1 MRRSTIKTAILK
13 TATKFFVSLTI
24 LLGIVWGCQND
35 KKQTVDKSPKVEIK
49 DLNIQGRV
57 FYNIFI
63 RSFFDSNDDG
73 IGDLNGITQKLD
85 YLQRLG
91 INGLWLSPFHPS
103 DSYHKYDIKSYKEID
118 PEYGTIEDFKHLLEE
133 AHKRGMVVLMDL
145 VINHT
150 DDNHPWFQKA
160 LEGEDYFRKFYHW
173 KKKEQIDEKEAY
185 WHSQPPDGG
194 VNNSDEL
201 FYGFFWKGMP
211 DLNYDHE
218 PVRDE
223 VKKIAKHWLEAGVD
237 GFRLDAAL
245 HIYPFYSKDGE
256 QNMWKSISWW
266 QEFSTYVKGV
276 KPNVFLV
283 GEVWENDVVA
293 SDFSKNALNN
303 FNFSLSGKLL
313 EILKKEKDDGQ
324 VAKWLANYRDDIK
337 SARADFVDATFLTN
351 HDQNR
356 IASELKG
363 DTAKLK
369 LAASILMT
377 LPGTPFLY
385 YGEEIGMKGIKPD
398 EQIREPMIWYEP
410 GTTIGGQTDWQKL
423 IHNTPS
429 KTQSAVTQW
438 KDVNS
443 LLNHYKQL
451 IFIRKTQPALT
462 VGDFSW
468 LAFDGQPKPLF
479 GYMRKLENKIFF
491 IFHNLSKKPIK
502 FDWIPVEESGIVFKH
517 KSQFENKE
525 KKSTIKIAPYGSLI
539 LRAIDAD

>member
-1 MRRSTIKTAILK
+1 MSRSIIKTSILQS
-13 TATKFFVSLTI
+13 TTKYLVCLTI
-24 LLGIVWGCQND
+24 LLGIVGGCQNT
-35 KKQTVDKSPKVEIK
+35 KKPKVENKPKVESK
-49 DLNIQGRV
+49 DLKIQDRV

-63 RSFFDSNDDG
+63 RSFFDSNGDG
-73 IGDLNGITQKLD
+73 IGDIDGITLKLD

-103 DSYHKYDIKSYKEID
+103 DSYHKYDVKSYTQVD
-118 PEYGTIEDFKHLLEE
+118 PEYGTLEDFKNLIEE
-133 AHKRGMVVLMDL
+133 AHERDMVVVMDL

-150 DDNHPWFQKA
+150 DDNHKWFQKA
-160 LEGEDYFRKFYHW
+160 LAGDDYYRQFYHW
-173 KKKEQIDEKEAY
+173 KKKEQITEKEEH
-185 WHSQPPDGG
+185 WHTQPPDGG

-211 DLNYDHE
+211 DLNYDYE

-223 VKKIAKHWLEAGVD
+223 VKKIAKYWIEFGVD

-245 HIYPFYSKDGE
+245 HIYPFYTKDGE

-266 QEFSTYVKGV
+266 QEFSTYVKSL
-276 KPNVFLV
+276 KPNAFLV
-283 GEVWENDVVA
+283 GEVWESDAIA
-293 SDFSKNALNN
+293 SEFSKNALDN
-303 FNFSLSGKLL
+303 FNFALSGKVL
-313 EILKKEKDDGQ
+313 EILKKEKDDGK
-324 VAKWLANYRDDIK
+324 VAQWLANYRDEIK
-337 SARADFVDATFLTN
+337 AVRPDYVDATFLSN

-385 YGEEIGMKGIKPD
+385 YGEEIGMKGVKPD
-398 EQIREPMIWYEP
+398 EQIREPMPWYEP
-410 GTTIGGQTDWQKL
+410 GTIINGQTTWRQI
-423 IHNTPS
+423 IHNFPK
-429 KTQSAVTQW
+429 KTKSAAAQW
-438 KDVNS
+438 KDANS
-443 LLNHYKQL
+443 LLNHYKEL

-462 VGDFSW
+462 TGDFSW
-468 LAFDGQPKPLF
+468 LSFDNQPKPLF

-502 FDWIPVEESGIVFKH
+502 FDWIPVEENGVVYSH

-525 KKSTIKIAPYGSLI
+525 KQSKITIQAYGTLV
-539 LRAIDAD
+539 LKALDAD

>member
-1 MRRSTIKTAILK
+1 MSRSIIKTSILQS
-13 TATKFFVSLTI
+13 TTKYLVCLTI
-24 LLGIVWGCQND
+24 LLGIVGGCQNT
-35 KKQTVDKSPKVEIK
+35 KKPKVENKPKVESK
-49 DLNIQGRV
+49 DLKIQDRV
-57 FYNIFI
+57 FYSIFI
-63 RSFFDSNDDG
+63 RSFFDSNGDG
-73 IGDLNGITQKLD
+73 IGDIDGITLKLD

-103 DSYHKYDIKSYKEID
+103 DSYHKYDVKSYTQVD
-118 PEYGTIEDFKHLLEE
+118 PEYGTLEDFKNLIEE
-133 AHKRGMVVLMDL
+133 AHERDMVVVMDL

-150 DDNHPWFQKA
+150 DDNHKWFQKA
-160 LEGEDYFRKFYHW
+160 LVGDDYYRQFYHW
-173 KKKEQIDEKEAY
+173 KKKEQITEKEEH

-211 DLNYDHE
+211 DLNYDYE

-223 VKKIAKHWLEAGVD
+223 VKKIAKYWIEFGVD

-245 HIYPFYSKDGE
+245 HIYPFYTKDGE

-266 QEFSTYVKGV
+266 QEFSTYVKSL
-276 KPNVFLV
+276 KPNAFLV
-283 GEVWENDVVA
+283 GEVWESDAIA
-293 SDFSKNALNN
+293 SEFSKNALDN
-303 FNFSLSGKLL
+303 FNFALSGKVL
-313 EILKKEKDDGQ
+313 EILKKEKDDGK
-324 VAKWLANYRDDIK
+324 VAQWLANYRDEIK
-337 SARADFVDATFLTN
+337 AVRPDYVDATFLSN

-385 YGEEIGMKGIKPD
+385 YGEEIGMKGVKPD
-398 EQIREPMIWYEP
+398 EQIREPMPWYEP
-410 GTTIGGQTDWQKL
+410 GTIINGQTTWRQI
-423 IHNTPS
+423 IHNFPE
-429 KTQSAVTQW
+429 KTKSAAAQW
-438 KDVNS
+438 KDANS
-443 LLNHYKQL
+443 LLNHYKEL

-462 VGDFSW
+462 TGDFSW
-468 LAFDGQPKPLF
+468 LSFDNQPKPLF

-502 FDWIPVEESGIVFKH
+502 FDWIPVEENGVVYSH

-525 KKSTIKIAPYGSLI
+525 KQSKITIQAYGTLV
-539 LRAIDAD
+539 LKALDAD